1 MNKYKYSNSI
11 SDQIDTNFFGVKI
24 TRSVFTVTV
33 FFMSIVATTFVFIF
47 FGFSKSDLKP
57 VGPFV
62 IVGVLILFL
71 LILLLIFVSELSERF
86 FDSVYVKNLESYSIL
101 KKMVR
106 SITAVLVY
114 MIDALFSLVFGIGI
128 FLMAFYR

>member
-1 MNKYKYSNSI
+1 MNKYKYSYFI
-11 SDQIDTNFFGVKI
+11 SDQIDTNLLGVKI
-24 TRSVFTVTV
+24 TRSAFTVTV
-33 FFMSIVATTFVFIF
+33 FLMSIVAATFVFIF

-62 IVGVLILFL
+62 IVGVPVLFL

-86 FDSVYVKNLESYSIL
+86 FDSVYVKNFEGYSTQ
-101 KKMVR
+101 KKIVR
-106 SITAVLVY
+106 SITALLVY
-114 MIDALFSLVFGIGI
+114 MIDALYSLVFGIGI